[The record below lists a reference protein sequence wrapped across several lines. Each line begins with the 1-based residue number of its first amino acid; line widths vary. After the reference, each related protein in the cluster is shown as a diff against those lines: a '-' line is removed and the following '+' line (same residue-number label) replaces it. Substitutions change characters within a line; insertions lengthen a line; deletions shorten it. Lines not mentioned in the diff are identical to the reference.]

1 MYTNRAGEWDDAAR
15 GRDVYDGGLFAARQP
30 PPREARDRGYQKKQ

>member
-1 MYTNRAGEWDDAAR
+1 MPRRDRVQAPARRRAIDE
-15 GRDVYDGGLFAARQP
+15 P